1 MAYKKGGCHHVSTSR
16 HFLLCSIPRSARLI
30 GPTISSTPHQT
41 WNPEHYP
48 STPKEGMTFA
58 RRGLPDW
65 VDSTYGLSLR
75 EEGGRWT
82 DSSVSRVPGLAFTR
96 KLNGPFCLLFTAT
109 VAPALI
115 GKTFGVR
122 MGNQTKTLQVIPQ
135 GLAEYQVQLTEAA
148 GGDRPSFLLP
158 GKMPRENEVDLGS
171 ADTRRLGLELTTL
184 RILPGTCVG
193 AQVQPEARP

>member
-75 EEGGRWT
+75 
-82 DSSVSRVPGLAFTR
+82 
-96 KLNGPFCLLFTAT
+96 
-109 VAPALI
+109 
-115 GKTFGVR
+115 
-122 MGNQTKTLQVIPQ
+122 
-135 GLAEYQVQLTEAA
+135 
-148 GGDRPSFLLP
+148 
-158 GKMPRENEVDLGS
+158 
-171 ADTRRLGLELTTL
+171 
-184 RILPGTCVG
+184 
-193 AQVQPEARP
+193 